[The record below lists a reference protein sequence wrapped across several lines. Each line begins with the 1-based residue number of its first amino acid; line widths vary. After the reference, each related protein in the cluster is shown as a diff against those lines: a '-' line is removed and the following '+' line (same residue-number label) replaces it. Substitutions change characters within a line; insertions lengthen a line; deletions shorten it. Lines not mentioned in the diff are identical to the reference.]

1 MYHEIVDVY
10 HICIFFKGLITDV
23 CFAQLFFTYP
33 SRMSSNYITDQL
45 QLKLVLFNDYL
56 LIKQMQSPQN
66 NKIKLRSALVSIN
79 PNSWRVIGI
88 TTAALEVFKQH
99 DFKKVSGMGIN
110 RSHIIQRHSFYNE
123 LINQEI
129 TDHQTFWDLYHQ
141 NDCTILATSTENM
154 SKSEKIFHNYYDIPN
169 DERNLFQTAGYAWK
183 HKEEEE
189 YFLKELYEFC
199 LEPK

>member
-1 MYHEIVDVY
+1 MFQNHIYMKSDNQVSRRKY
-10 HICIFFKGLITDV
+10 HIEDLEE
-23 CFAQLFFTYP
+23 
-33 SRMSSNYITDQL
+33 
-45 QLKLVLFNDYL
+45 LKAVLFHDYL
-56 LIKQMQSPQN
+56 LIKQMKCPLH
-66 NKIKLRSALVSIN
+66 NKAKLLSTLFSIN
-79 PNSWRVIGI
+79 RNSWRVVGI
-88 TTAALEVFKQH
+88 TPAALEVFKQH

-110 RSHIIQRHSFYNE
+110 RSHIVQRHSFYNE

-183 HKEEEE
+183 HKVEEIE
-189 YFLKELYEFC
+189 FLKSLVKRIASH
-199 LEPK
+199 LE